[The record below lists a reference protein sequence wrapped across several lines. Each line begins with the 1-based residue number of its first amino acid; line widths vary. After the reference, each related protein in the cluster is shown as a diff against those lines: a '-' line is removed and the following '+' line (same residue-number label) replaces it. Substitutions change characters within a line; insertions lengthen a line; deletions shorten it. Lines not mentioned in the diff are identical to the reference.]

1 MEPRFGD
8 HDSYAESGRSFKG
21 NQEEV
26 LPRAS
31 ACSSPT
37 IHGEQLHLETSEI
50 TNNSFNS
57 SQVILCGFQRARAP
71 GPLAIPRTFPSFP
84 ITEDMAKDWQ
94 E

>member
-37 IHGEQLHLETSEI
+37 IQCPQDFGV
-50 TNNSFNS
+50 SFFF
-57 SQVILCGFQRARAP
+57 IFLF
-71 GPLAIPRTFPSFP
+71 FSF
-84 ITEDMAKDWQ
+84 
-94 E
+94 